1 MESRDVDLADVLDG
15 KLYFGYDKEM
25 LTLFLKA
32 SIELFISD
40 LKRTEAVSDLFPLL
54 AEKLESEKWQRLQNS
69 HIKEK

>member
-1 MESRDVDLADVLDG
+1 MDLADVLDG

-25 LTLFLKA
+25 LALFLKT

-54 AEKLESEKWQRLQNS
+54 AENFESEKRQRLETS
-69 HIKEK
+69 HIKGK

>member
-1 MESRDVDLADVLDG
+1 MDLADVLDG

-25 LTLFLKA
+25 LSLFLKA

-40 LKRTEAVSDLFPLL
+40 HKRTEAVSGLFPLL
-54 AEKLESEKWQRLQNS
+54 AEKILSEKWQRLENS

>member
-1 MESRDVDLADVLDG
+1 MDLADVLDG
-15 KLYFGYDKEM
+15 KVYFSYDKEM

-32 SIELFISD
+32 SNELFISD

-54 AEKLESEKWQRLQNS
+54 AEKFECEEWQRLQNS

>member
-15 KLYFGYDKEM
+15 NLYFGYDKEM

-40 LKRTEAVSDLFPLL
+40 LKRTGAVSDLFPLL
-54 AEKLESEKWQRLQNS
+54 AEKFESEKRQRLQNS

>member
-15 KLYFGYDKEM
+15 KVYFSYDKEM
-25 LTLFLKA
+25 LTLLLKA

-54 AEKLESEKWQRLQNS
+54 AEKFESEKWQRLQNS